1 MPASRRRRVGQSVM
15 SSGAEADGSGAGR
28 PQADEQLDQ
37 LGLAVA
43 LDAGD
48 ADDLALVQV
57 EGHVVE
63 QPAAAL
69 RAVEG

>member
-1 MPASRRRRVGQSVM
+1 M
-15 SSGAEADGSGAGR
+15 SSSLEPDARRTSGV

-48 ADDLALVQV
+48 ADDLAGVDV
-57 EGHVVE
+57 EADVVE
-63 QPAAAL
+63 QPAA
-69 RAVEG
+69 RPSRSVEAHLAHD